1 MDLAAVEDIILGFLA
16 EDAGCA
22 VEQLREE
29 LLGGGREMP
38 VDSLLAVEVL
48 VRVQNA
54 TGVKLPA
61 TPDTAVAMRSVR
73 WFALAVLGQLGTA
86 ELGSQ
91 PA

>member
-1 MDLAAVEDIILGFLA
+1 VDRTAVEEVILTFLA
-16 EDAGCA
+16 EDDGCS

-29 LLGGGREMP
+29 LLGGGQDLP

-61 TPDTAVAMRSVR
+61 TPETAFALRSVR
-73 WFALAVLGQLGTA
+73 GFALAVLGQLGQD
-86 ELGSQ
+86 EMGSQ
-91 PA
+91 TA

>member
-1 MDLAAVEDIILGFLA
+1 MDLAAVEEIILGFLA
-16 EDAGCA
+16 EDEGCSL
-22 VEQLREE
+22 EQLREE
-29 LLGGGREMP
+29 LLGGGLEMP

-61 TPDTAVAMRSVR
+61 TPDTALALQSVR
-73 WFALAVLGQLGTA
+73 GFALAVLGQLGNA